1 VAFAYQAWSYGGSVR
16 TDDQAPRT
24 PLDTLSVLSE
34 RSRRRMFSFIRSERR
49 AVTREEAAASVG
61 ISRKLAAFHLE
72 KLVEAG
78 LLRARVETSGDVR
91 KVGRRPKVYECTGA
105 AISVSIPERRH
116 ELLADLL
123 LDAVLGHGDGE
134 SAEDTAVRT
143 ARHRGF
149 ALGEEAREVTR
160 PGRLGSERGLT
171 ACAQM
176 LDNHGFEPVREATGE
191 VRLRN
196 CPFHPLAAKAPGL
209 VCAMNQAFIAGY
221 LEGLKVS
228 KVEAVLEPAPG
239 ECCVR
244 LTAT

>member
-1 VAFAYQAWSYGGSVR
+1 ME
-16 TDDQAPRT
+16 TDEQGHRT
-24 PLDTLSVLSE
+24 PLDALSVLTE

-49 AVTREEAAASVG
+49 AVTREEAAVSMG

-78 LLRARVETSGDVR
+78 LLRARYEASGDVR
-91 KVGRRPKVYECTGA
+91 KVGRRPKVYECTEA
-105 AISVSIPERRH
+105 LISVSIPERSH

-123 LDAVLGHGDGE
+123 LDAVLDQGDGE
-134 SAEDTAVRT
+134 SAEAAAVRT
-143 ARHRGF
+143 ARERGV
-149 ALGEEAREVTR
+149 ALGGEARVVTR

-176 LDNHGFEPVREATGE
+176 LDNHGFEPVRETSDE

-221 LEGLKVS
+221 LEGLEVS
-228 KVEAVLEPAPG
+228 RVEAVLEPVSGA
-239 ECCVR
+239 CCVR
-244 LTAT
+244 LTAS

>member
-1 VAFAYQAWSYGGSVR
+1 VR
-16 TDDQAPRT
+16 TDEQGPRT
-24 PLDTLSVLSE
+24 PLDTLSVLGE
-34 RSRRRMFSFIRSERR
+34 RSRRRMFSFIRNERR

-78 LLRARVETSGDVR
+78 LLRARFETPGDVR

-105 AISVSIPERRH
+105 PISVSIPERRH

-123 LDAVLGHGDGE
+123 LDAVLGQGDGE
-134 SAEDTAVRT
+134 DAEETAVRI
-143 ARHRGF
+143 ARERGV
-149 ALGEEAREVTR
+149 ALGGEAREETR

-171 ACAQM
+171 VCAQM
-176 LDNHGFEPVREATGE
+176 LDNHGFEPVRETSDE

-221 LEGLKVS
+221 LEGLQANR
-228 KVEAVLEPAPG
+228 VEAVLEPVPG

>member
-1 VAFAYQAWSYGGSVR
+1 VAFAYLAWSYGGSVR

-78 LLRARVETSGDVR
+78 LLRARYETSGDVR

-105 AISVSIPERRH
+105 PISVSIPERRH

-123 LDAVLGHGDGE
+123 LDAVLGQDDGE
-134 SAEDTAVRT
+134 SAEATAVRA
-143 ARHRGF
+143 ARERGV
-149 ALGEEAREVTR
+149 ALGAEAREETR

-176 LDNHGFEPVREATGE
+176 LDTHGFEPVRQADE

-221 LEGLKVS
+221 LEGLQVS
-228 KVEAVLEPAPG
+228 RVSAVLEPVPG